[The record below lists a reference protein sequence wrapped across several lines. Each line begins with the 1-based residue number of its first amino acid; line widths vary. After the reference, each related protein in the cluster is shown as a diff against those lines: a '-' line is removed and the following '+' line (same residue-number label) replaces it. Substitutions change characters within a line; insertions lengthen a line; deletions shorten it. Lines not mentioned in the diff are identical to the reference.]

1 MTTLFPSILPDGED
15 FIDDSYSAEELSRM
29 DWDEIRS
36 IAAQVESD
44 EIDGKSDREEME
56 QFLQGHERV

>member
-29 DWDEIRS
+29 DWNEIRR
-36 IAAQVESD
+36 IASEVESD

-56 QFLQGHERV
+56 QFLEGHERV